1 MNETAKLIKGP
12 GQGSRK
18 KTNLIRS
25 KHILSL
31 TLTEFYERWKTAKL
45 IKIYYEAEASK
56 TVVLS
61 QRQRMDQKN

>member
-1 MNETAKLIKGP
+1 MDETAKLIKGP

-18 KTNLIRS
+18 KTDLIRS

-31 TLTEFYERWKTAKL
+31 TLTEFCERWKTAEL
-45 IKIYYEAEASK
+45 IKIYYEAEANK

-61 QRQRMDQKN
+61 HRQRLDQMN